1 MSDVNEVVSGKS
13 LEELMAIQEATN
25 AEIENA
31 KAREVSEFQVLVDEV
46 KAKAEVLG
54 INIKPYFVEKKE
66 YADKD
71 VNPANSEERFNG
83 RGPNPTWMKELLKDV
98 PKEQWKEAKKAYLIQ
113 E

>member
-25 AEIENA
+25 AEIEHA
-31 KAREVSEFQVLVDEV
+31 KAREVSEFQELVDSV

-54 INIKPYFVEKKE
+54 INIKPYFIEKKE
-66 YADKD
+66 YVAKYS
-71 VNPANSEERFNG
+71 NPANTEETFNG
-83 RGPNPTWMKELLKDV
+83 RGPRPSWLKDLLKDV
-98 PKEQWKEAKKAYLIQ
+98 PKENQKEAMKAYLIQ

>member
-54 INIKPYFVEKKE
+54 INIKSYFVEKKE
-66 YADKD
+66 YPDKY

-98 PKEQWKEAKKAYLIQ
+98 PKEQWKEAKKAYLIAA
-113 E
+113 

>member
-54 INIKPYFVEKKE
+54 INIKSYFVEKKE
-66 YADKD
+66 YPDKY

-83 RGPNPTWMKELLKDV
+83 RGPRPSWFRDLLKDI
-98 PKEQWKEAKKAYLIQ
+98 PKENQKEAMKAYLIQ
-113 E
+113 A

>member
-13 LEELMAIQEATN
+13 LEELMAIQEATQ

-66 YADKD
+66 YADKY

-83 RGPNPTWMKELLKDV
+83 RGPRPKWLASLLADV
-98 PKEQWKEAKKAYLIQ
+98 PKENQKEAMKAYLIQ

>member
-54 INIKPYFVEKKE
+54 IDIKPYFVEKKE
-66 YADKD
+66 YPDKY

-83 RGPNPTWMKELLKDV
+83 RGPNPAWMKELLKDV
-98 PKEQWKEAKKAYLIQ
+98 PKEQWKEAKKAYLIAA
-113 E
+113 